1 MTKLQ
6 DNLKYLSSLNIPY
19 QYIDFDVLN
28 DEERQNIK
36 NKQICKTLV
45 AKGKTSG
52 ILIISIPINKQA
64 DWNKIKTFLNDKK
77 VRLVDD
83 VESVSGYQHGANGA
97 LMIFKDHPEYTY
109 LIDETLVKHEKLV
122 TNAGQYAKS
131 FILNTRDY
139 LQLVP
144 HKIGDFIKDM

>member
-6 DNLKYLSSLNIPY
+6 DNLKYLISLNIPY

-28 DEERQNIK
+28 GEERQNIK

-45 AKGKTSG
+45 AKGKASG

-64 DWNKIKTFLNDKK
+64 DWNKIKAFLNDKK
-77 VRLVDD
+77 VRLVDN
-83 VESVSGYQHGANGA
+83 VESVSGYPHGANGA

-131 FILNTRDY
+131 VILNTSDY

-144 HKIGDFIKDM
+144 HQIGDFVKDM